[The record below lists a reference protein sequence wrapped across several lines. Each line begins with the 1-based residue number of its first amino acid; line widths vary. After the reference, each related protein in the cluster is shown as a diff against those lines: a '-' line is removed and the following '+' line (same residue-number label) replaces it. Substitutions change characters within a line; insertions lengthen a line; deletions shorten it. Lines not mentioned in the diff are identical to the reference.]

1 MQSLAD
7 LAAMLPE
14 LFLLCAICVLLLLD
28 LFIPQS
34 RRALTHFLSI
44 ASIFVT
50 MILVL
55 RPHELVGVAGTE
67 AAFNGMF
74 IRDGLA
80 DMLKIFILL
89 TTAIVFVYAK
99 PYLMPRKLFQG
110 EYYSLVLFGLLGMM
124 LMVSAGHMM
133 MVYLGIELLALSSYA
148 LVALNRD
155 SGISSEAAMKYF
167 ILGTLASGLLL
178 FGISLI
184 YGASGSLDL
193 SSIHSRFPGNGSFYP
208 PTGFESYQMM
218 LVGIVFV
225 VIGLAFKFGAV
236 PFHMWVPDVYQGA
249 PTAVTLFIGSAP
261 KIAAIG
267 VTFRLLAEALSG
279 MQPLWQV
286 LFVALAV
293 LSIAIG
299 NIVAIAQTNIKRMLA
314 YSTISHVG
322 FLLLGVVYGTTQ
334 GFAASIFYA
343 ITYALTATASFGMII
358 FLSRAG
364 FEAEQIDDF
373 RGLNKRNPWFAMIM
387 LFIMASSAGVPIWV
401 GFVAKFAVLKAAI
414 DAGQLGLAIVAGA
427 FAVIGAFYYLRVI
440 KVMYFDEPLNDG
452 VINLPDDPLFRFTLS
467 VNGLALLLMGVFS
480 GPLMTWCLNVVAQ

>member
-1 MQSLAD
+1 
-7 LAAMLPE
+7 
-14 LFLLCAICVLLLLD
+14 
-28 LFIPQS
+28 
-34 RRALTHFLSI
+34 
-44 ASIFVT
+44 
-50 MILVL
+50 
-55 RPHELVGVAGTE
+55 
-67 AAFNGMF
+67 
-74 IRDGLA
+74 
-80 DMLKIFILL
+80 
-89 TTAIVFVYAK
+89 
-99 PYLMPRKLFQG
+99 
-110 EYYSLVLFGLLGMM
+110 
-124 LMVSAGHMM
+124 
-133 MVYLGIELLALSSYA
+133 
-148 LVALNRD
+148 
-155 SGISSEAAMKYF
+155 
-167 ILGTLASGLLL
+167 
-178 FGISLI
+178 
-184 YGASGSLDL
+184 
-193 SSIHSRFPGNGSFYP
+193 
-208 PTGFESYQMM
+208 MM

-334 GFAASIFYA
+334 GFAASIFYG

-414 DAGQLGLAIVAGA
+414 DAGQLWLAIVAGA

-480 GPLMTWCLNVVAQ
+480 GPLMNWCLNVVAQ